1 MSHALHHNYLLAAAA
16 YLEIRKKGLE
26 VLKNPSLL
34 LSLLAEKVT
43 TKLSR
48 VWCVASPRTSTL
60 PLRKTTEHS
69 EQLPLRYMRVVPVAL
84 TLLCLQSAATSA
96 PGRVRT

>member
-1 MSHALHHNYLLAAAA
+1 MSHALHNYLLAAAA
-16 YLEIRKKGLE
+16 HLDIRRNGLE

-60 PLRKTTEHS
+60 PLQTTIERSVKLLYQYRKVDCGAH
-69 EQLPLRYMRVVPVAL
+69 VAL
-84 TLLCLQSAATSA
+84 PSVSGNLCT
-96 PGRVRT
+96 